1 MGDEVKVTD
10 VQVAEFL
17 AEFRDRELD
26 GQEASPVYQELIQFP
41 QWQTARY
48 VEDEAPGTAPNV
60 PSAELP
66 DPREPSRTRLATEER
81 PEPTPQPQAV
91 VSQNAESRSITTD
104 AKSNMANPWANTGSP
119 PQTGTVFLANET
131 NTPPPWPG
139 EWVRRD
145 GGWLRPS

>member
-1 MGDEVKVTD
+1 MGDQVKVSD
-10 VQVAEFL
+10 VQVAELL
-17 AEFRDRELD
+17 AEFRDRELER
-26 GQEASPVYQELIQFP
+26 QEASPIYQELIQFP
-41 QWQTARY
+41 QWQTARI
-48 VEDEAPGTAPNV
+48 VGEEAPGSAPT

-66 DPREPSRTRLATEER
+66 DPREPARTRLPTEDR

-91 VSQNAESRSITTD
+91 VSQNADASRSITTD
-104 AKSNMANPWANTGSP
+104 AKSNQPNPWVNTGSP